1 LTSRWE
7 TYLERWRGGGLI
19 DASTAERIRAFEA
32 VQAKSLGLRWPVLLA
47 IALGGLL
54 LGAGVLLFVAAHWDW
69 LSPAQRFALIVSLVA
84 LFHLGGAVASVR
96 FPALQSTLHAVG
108 TVCLGAGI
116 FLAGQIFHLQ
126 EHWPGGVML
135 WAIGAWLAWA
145 LLRDWPQAALA
156 ALLTPVW
163 LAGEWIEGTRHW
175 RGGEKI
181 IAEGLLLLC
190 IAYLTAVLPERDT
203 PVRKALMW
211 IGGLAL
217 IPSAIIV
224 GAAGYTSGSN
234 HSLPAA
240 YAALGW
246 TAALGLPL
254 ALAWWLRGKAAWIN
268 AVAALWV
275 VALGAVSS
283 RGFGWREE
291 LPNNIYNEV
300 GVYGLWILGSVGL
313 ISWGVHEQR
322 RERIN
327 LGVAGFAL
335 TVLVFYYS
343 TVMDKLG
350 RAASLFGLG
359 LLFLIGGWLLE
370 KARRRLVAQVDNSSA

>member
-1 LTSRWE
+1 LAERWE

-217 IPSAIIV
+217 IPSAVIV

>member
-1 LTSRWE
+1 LAERWE

>member
-1 LTSRWE
+1 
-7 TYLERWRGGGLI
+7 
-19 DASTAERIRAFEA
+19 
-32 VQAKSLGLRWPVLLA
+32 
-47 IALGGLL
+47 
-54 LGAGVLLFVAAHWDW
+54 VLLFVAAHWDW

-359 LLFLIGGWLLE
+359 LRFLIGGWLLE